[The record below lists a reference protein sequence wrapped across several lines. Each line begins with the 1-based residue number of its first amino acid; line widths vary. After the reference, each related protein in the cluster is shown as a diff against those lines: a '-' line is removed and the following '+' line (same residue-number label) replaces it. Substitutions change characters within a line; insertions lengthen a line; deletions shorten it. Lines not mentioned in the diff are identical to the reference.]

1 MLSST
6 ILLLLPIVFAL
17 LCFVLPRR
25 YSILISG
32 AGAVIQFSYFMYLFL
47 QFKINHYQLY
57 NFKFDWIPGLK
68 DSFHIAVDTMSLLPL
83 LLVSLITVIVVLA
96 ASLIYEKRD
105 SAYFGLIFLT
115 IAGLNGFFM
124 AQNPITF
131 YLFFELTLIP
141 VYFLVLKWGGPK
153 RKKAVFTFFIYTVFG
168 SFLLLAAIFYIYSF
182 VGINLMT
189 SWSFLYNNHFPV
201 QHQYWMAIVFFIA
214 FGIKAPVFPFHTW
227 QVNLYEQA
235 DKPSVILIAA
245 LLSKMGVFGFLR
257 FNFITQD
264 VIPKLSFY
272 LIVICVVGVVYG
284 AVVAW
289 RQTNLSRLL
298 AYASMSHMSLLVAG
312 TLTVYEEAYKGA
324 IFQILAHGIAIAG
337 LFFVADVFQRKTG
350 SDNLDANS
358 GMARVQPRFAT
369 YYFIL
374 VLAAIGLPLTS
385 GFIGEFIMI
394 TNVTKFN
401 KIAGAFAGLTIIY
414 GAVYMLQCYQ
424 RSMFGKRHDER
435 YQNFQLSLQ
444 EDYIFIV
451 LTVLVIAL
459 GFFPSKWIDLTAYA
473 IGQFGEY
480 FKY

>member
-1 MLSST
+1 M
-6 ILLLLPIVFAL
+6 
-17 LCFVLPRR
+17 
-25 YSILISG
+25 
-32 AGAVIQFSYFMYLFL
+32 AG
-47 QFKINHYQLY
+47 
-57 NFKFDWIPGLK
+57 
-68 DSFHIAVDTMSLLPL
+68 
-83 LLVSLITVIVVLA
+83 
-96 ASLIYEKRD
+96 
-105 SAYFGLIFLT
+105 
-115 IAGLNGFFM
+115 
-124 AQNPITF
+124 
-131 YLFFELTLIP
+131 
-141 VYFLVLKWGGPK
+141 
-153 RKKAVFTFFIYTVFG
+153 
-168 SFLLLAAIFYIYSF
+168 
-182 VGINLMT
+182 
-189 SWSFLYNNHFPV
+189 
-201 QHQYWMAIVFFIA
+201 
-214 FGIKAPVFPFHTW
+214 
-227 QVNLYEQA
+227 NLYEQA